1 MKNLLKLLVAFVFF
15 FILIFPRPV
24 LGVSCTLPSSGASPE
39 EIQSI
44 INECSRLADES
55 HQQILTLSQQ
65 INLMDNQIKIAMLK
79 ISQTEAKIK
88 VLEQE
93 ILALSGKIVRLDS
106 SLNFLSKVLLSRV
119 EENYKAKKISGLTLL
134 FSAKNFSNFILRYRF
149 LQTAQVHDREL
160 LVSMEQTRTSYDEQK
175 SLKEKAQADLEKLNT
190 QLVAQ
195 RKQLAVQVEDKK
207 RLLEETKGK
216 ESNYQKMLAAAR
228 SELEAILGILEG
240 RGSEKEIRKVSEG
253 ERIASM
259 ISGTSCNSGGTHL
272 HFIISRDG
280 NTQNPFSFLKGGIDY
295 ENCSGGICGSGNGDP
310 FNPSGSFSWPISPKI
325 TLTQGYGDTWAIHH
339 TWVGRIYSFH
349 NGIDIVSDSL
359 EVKAV
364 APGTL
369 FAGSYN
375 GSCSLKYVRVQSN
388 DNIDTYY
395 LHVNF

>member
-134 FSAKNFSNFILRYRF
+134 FSAKNFSDFILRFRF
-149 LQTAQVHDREL
+149 LQTAQLHDREL
-160 LVSMEQTRTSYDEQK
+160 LVSMEKTRTSYDEQK
-175 SLKEKAQADLEKLNT
+175 LLKEKAQTDLEKLNK
-190 QLVAQ
+190 QLVVQ
-195 RKQLAVQVEDKK
+195 KQQLTVQTADKK

-216 ESNYQKMLAAAR
+216 EAEYQRILAQAYAEKAAIEKALVSGVKVGPVKR
-228 SELEAILGILEG
+228 GEAIALVGNSGYPGCSTGKHLHF
-240 RGSEKEIRKVSEG
+240 EIRK
-253 ERIASM
+253 
-259 ISGTSCNSGGTHL
+259 
-272 HFIISRDG
+272 DG
-280 NTQNPFSFLKGGIDY
+280 AWTDPGPYLSDKNVNDEQDNKGSINLGLGSWPWPIEDTVRLTQFYGQTPYSWRYKY
-295 ENCSGGICGSGNGDP
+295 SGGIH
-310 FNPSGSFSWPISPKI
+310 
-325 TLTQGYGDTWAIHH
+325 TGYDM
-339 TWVGRIYSFH
+339 
-349 NGIDIVSDSL
+349 VSTSSD
-359 EVKAV
+359 VIR
-364 APGTL
+364 APADGTL
-369 FAGSYN
+369 FKYSQMCGS
-375 GSCSLKYVRVQSN
+375 SN
-388 DNIDTYY
+388 INIVYIEHADNVISFY
-395 LHVNF
+395 LHVQ